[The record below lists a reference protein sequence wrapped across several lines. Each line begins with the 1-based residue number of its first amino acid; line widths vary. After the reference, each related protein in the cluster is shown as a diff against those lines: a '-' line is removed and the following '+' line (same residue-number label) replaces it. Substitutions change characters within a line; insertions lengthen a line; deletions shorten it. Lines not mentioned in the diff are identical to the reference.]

1 MIDGVFTMKDDRS
14 PVVPEQ
20 PSQPNQ
26 PGQPNH
32 PQEDRPGE
40 GGGNTGDSGWIV
52 PGLCVFGIGLA
63 GTAGC
68 AFYRRINHKKQKEGS
83 VENA

>member
-20 PSQPNQ
+20 PSQPNHPEQ
-26 PGQPNH
+26 PNQPNH

-40 GGGNTGDSGWIV
+40 DGGNTGDSGCIRPCEWDS
-52 PGLCVFGIGLA
+52 GGA
-63 GTAGC
+63 QSGC
-68 AFYRRINHKKQKEGS
+68 RPC
-83 VENA
+83 